1 MASKVSENQRN
12 SNGDHT
18 QSIYVRAPEV
28 VVDHDYQETKTYS
41 PTKNNSS
48 VYIRPSPE
56 VNLPT
61 SKIEIDSDNIETPP
75 TQRKSFQGGSH
86 AGLKPEENNPEQL
99 EKFDRYSS
107 TRRTRRF
114 KKPLE
119 INNINDD
126 CNANASTTSPES
138 TSEISFPEVDSST
151 TKDAK
156 KESKTDSISSLETSK
171 DSKNKKNHEKIIAR
185 LGKIGKNMSRISQ
198 EDVREA
204 IRSLKSPS
212 PDRDCMFSQP
222 PLILTTKGLTH
233 ELNDEGFEETQS
245 LVSDTPS
252 LTTSSCNEEAAARKK
267 TTKSTIGERS
277 TFKSKQ
283 PIPTTSQLQS
293 LVARNQQSL
302 ERSRSLRNSTSTLA
316 ASRSLN
322 STPKRMASLRL
333 RTSEVPSSNLN
344 TTFSGL
350 SRRLD
355 VERSNSKT
363 SLRSSRSSINS
374 AVSTNTVKAMPPSK
388 SVPLTS
394 ITVPKR
400 PATTTAPISST
411 RSTLTR
417 APASRS
423 SSSGSS
429 VGQSVSKKPPIVAPP
444 FKTRVSSTP
453 ISSSRDISN
462 NLKLNKPTKLSS
474 VSNGGST
481 LSRAQGSSFMRPT
494 TSSATKVK
502 SK

>member
-1 MASKVSENQRN
+1 M
-12 SNGDHT
+12 H
-18 QSIYVRAPEV
+18 
-28 VVDHDYQETKTYS
+28 
-41 PTKNNSS
+41 
-48 VYIRPSPE
+48 
-56 VNLPT
+56 
-61 SKIEIDSDNIETPP
+61 IEPLG
-75 TQRKSFQGGSH
+75 Q
-86 AGLKPEENNPEQL
+86 
-99 EKFDRYSS
+99 FDRFSS

-119 INNINDD
+119 INNTVDD
-126 CNANASTTSPES
+126 NVNASTTSPES
-138 TSEISFPEVDSST
+138 TSEISFPEVDSSSKDIKEMESEQISNT
-151 TKDAK
+151 T
-156 KESKTDSISSLETSK
+156 SSK

-185 LGKIGKNMSRISQ
+185 LGKIGKNISRISQ

-212 PDRDCMFSQP
+212 PDREWSGKDPIFSQP
-222 PLILTTKGLTH
+222 MILSTKALTH

-267 TTKSTIGERS
+267 TNRTLHDKGNHEKNILKTK
-277 TFKSKQ
+277 Q
-283 PIPTTSQLQS
+283 HIPTTTQLQS

-302 ERSRSLRNSTSTLA
+302 ERSRSLRNNNTSSLA
-316 ASRSLN
+316 PSRSLN

-333 RTSEVPSSNLN
+333 RSSDVPSTNLN

-374 AVSTNTVKAMPPSK
+374 AVSTNTVKAMPLQK
-388 SVPLTS
+388 SVPLTTS
-394 ITVPKR
+394 SVPSVKK
-400 PATTTAPISST
+400 PVTSAQISSST
-411 RSTLTR
+411 RTVMR

-429 VGQSVSKKPPIVAPP
+429 VGQSITKKPPILSPP
-444 FKTRVSSTP
+444 FKSRVSSTP
-453 ISSSRDISN
+453 VSSSRDIQS
-462 NLKLNKPTKLSS
+462 NLKLNKTSKLTSA
-474 VSNGGST
+474 GGNSGNSFSKT
-481 LSRAQGSSFMRPT
+481 QGSSFMRPT